1 MFKKNNWL
9 EPIYKNDV
17 ISVILNGLFSAILG
31 GILAGVVDFLFNMI
45 NISISI
51 GLIIICYMIGSRMKK
66 GYDNYHILYPVL
78 SIIFMIIALIFADF
92 AFYFCL
98 IPELETFKLLMS
110 WNFYLNVI
118 ISPVYYLI
126 LMFSQFDISFL
137 IFGILNLAIYIYSFI
152 ICYRI
157 VKGRN

>member
-9 EPIYKNDV
+9 EPIYKNDL
-17 ISVILNGLFSAILG
+17 ISVLLNGLFSAILG

-78 SIIFMIIALIFADF
+78 SILFMIIALIFSDF

-98 IPELETFKLLMS
+98 VPELKTFS
-110 WNFYLNVI
+110 FFINWDFYLNVLI
-118 ISPVYYLI
+118 GPIYYLI
-126 LMFSQFDISFL
+126 LMFNKFDFVFL
-137 IFGILNLAIYIYSFI
+137 VYGILNLVIYIYAFI

>member
-9 EPIYKNDV
+9 EPIYKNDIIGV
-17 ISVILNGLFSAILG
+17 LLNGFFSAILG

-45 NISISI
+45 DFPISL
-51 GLIIICYMIGSRMKK
+51 GLIIICYMIGSRMKR
-66 GYDNYHILYPVL
+66 GYDSYHILYPVL
-78 SIIFMIIALIFADF
+78 SILFMIIALIFSDF

-98 IPELETFKLLMS
+98 MPELSTFKLFIDGD
-110 WNFYLNVI
+110 FYLAVI
-118 ISPVYYLI
+118 TGIIYYI
-126 LMFSQFDISFL
+126 LLSITQFEFIYL
-137 IFGILNLAIYIYSFI
+137 VCGILNLVIYIYSFI

>member
-51 GLIIICYMIGSRMKK
+51 GLIIICYMIGNRMKK
-66 GYDNYHILYPVL
+66 GYDNYHILYPTL
-78 SIIFMIIALIFADF
+78 SIIFMIIALIFTDF

-98 IPELETFKLLMS
+98 IPELETFKLLIS
-110 WNFYLNVI
+110 WDFYLNVI